1 LGGTKA
7 GASGRGQAGGT
18 AQASG
23 LFSLPLF
30 LLSFISSSLLFFL
43 HFLFLFFSFF
53 PLSYFLPTNNHTQLI
68 K

>member
-23 LFSLPLF
+23 PSSSFSFLSFSL
-30 LLSFISSSLLFFL
+30 LLLISSFLLFFL
-43 HFLFLFFSFF
+43 FSSDILHTLHA
-53 PLSYFLPTNNHTQLI
+53 LSI
-68 K
+68 